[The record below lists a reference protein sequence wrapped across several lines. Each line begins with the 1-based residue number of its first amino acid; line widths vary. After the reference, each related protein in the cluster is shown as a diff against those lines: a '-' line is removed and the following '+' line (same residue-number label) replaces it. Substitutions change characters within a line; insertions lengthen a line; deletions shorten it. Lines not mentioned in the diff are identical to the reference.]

1 MKYYRLIFR
10 KKDNVIM
17 FSEIQ
22 EHEADEEDFQ
32 TLQWDRPIIRHV
44 MGGDQHFLALDPTY
58 LDAMA
63 LGIGTYQ
70 NMSDPSYDP
79 SEM

>member
-1 MKYYRLIFR
+1 MKYYRIIFR
-10 KKDNVIM
+10 KQDDAVM

-32 TLQWDRPIIRHV
+32 KMQWDRPIIRHV
-44 MGGDQHFLALDPTY
+44 MGGDHHFLALDPTY

-70 NMSDPSYDP
+70 YMLSPEYSKE
-79 SEM
+79 S